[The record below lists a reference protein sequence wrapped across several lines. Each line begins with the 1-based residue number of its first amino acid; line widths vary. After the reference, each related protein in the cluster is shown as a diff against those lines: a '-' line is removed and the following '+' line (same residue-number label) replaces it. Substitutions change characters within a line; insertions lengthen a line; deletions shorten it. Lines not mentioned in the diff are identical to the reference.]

1 MEQNR
6 QEYKTLRAG
15 PLKSTLTLKIHTSY
29 AIRLWEGRIV
39 PRSQDSDKKR
49 KWMIPSLPMF
59 ISRAG
64 QISDDAMR
72 GYLYAEMWLYQLEC
86 ALEQG
91 TKIIQELLS
100 DVECQL
106 IQLPT
111 AVVIS
116 DISSTSP
123 VDLEI
128 FSKSPIGYKCVWL
141 LVGIDQLAMRVLQGE
156 HYGFISRQQRDK
168 LLKLAGY
175 QVRHITGMAISYRQ
189 YDITRNNL
197 DLGSELYQQ
206 AFRQLGEIDPDII
219 LGKKRSSFLPALK
232 K

>member
-6 QEYKTLRAG
+6 QERQTLRAG
-15 PLKSTLTLKIHTSY
+15 PLKSTLTLKIHTGY
-29 AIRLWEGRIV
+29 AIRLWEGRSV
-39 PRSQDSDKKR
+39 QHVRDSGKER

-64 QISDDAMR
+64 QITDDALR
-72 GYLYAEMWLYQLEC
+72 GNLYAEMWLYQIEC
-86 ALEQG
+86 ALEKG
-91 TKIIQELLS
+91 TKVVQELLS
-100 DVECQL
+100 DAERQSE
-106 IQLPT
+106 QLPEN
-111 AVVIS
+111 AVIS

-141 LVGIDQLAMRVLQGE
+141 LVGVDQLAMRVLQCE

-175 QVRHITGMAISYRQ
+175 QVRHITGMATNYRQ
-189 YDITRNNL
+189 FAITRNNL
-197 DLGSELYQQ
+197 NLSSELYQQ
-206 AFRQLGEIDPDII
+206 AARVLGELDPDII
-219 LGKKRSSFLPALK
+219 SGKKRSSFLSPLK

>member
-1 MEQNR
+1 MEQNKQDR
-6 QEYKTLRAG
+6 KTLRAG
-15 PLKSTLTLKIHTSY
+15 PLKSTLTLKIHTGY
-29 AIRLWEGRIV
+29 AIRLWEGRV
-39 PRSQDSDKKR
+39 SYSQASEKKK

-64 QISDDAMR
+64 QISGDAIR
-72 GYLYAEMWLYQLEC
+72 GNLYAEMWLYQLEC

-91 TKIIQELLS
+91 TKVIQELLS
-100 DVECQL
+100 DLERQLVE
-106 IQLPT
+106 LPAT
-111 AVVIS
+111 VVIS

-141 LVGIDQLAMRVLQGE
+141 LVGVDQLAMRVLQGE

-168 LLKLAGY
+168 VLELASY
-175 QVRHITGMAISYRQ
+175 QVRHVSGMARSYRQ
-189 YDITRNNL
+189 YAINRNNL
-197 DLGSELYQQ
+197 DMNSKLYQQ
-206 AFRQLGEIDPDII
+206 ASRHLGKIDPDII
-219 LGKKRSSFLPALK
+219 SGKKRSSFLPALK